1 MPCQRHPNSNPPP
14 RRRRGKTAE
23 QECMELV
30 STLPADQQRFVVSGF
45 TDFSENLA

>member
-1 MPCQRHPNSNPPP
+1 MPAAPQLHPLPPP